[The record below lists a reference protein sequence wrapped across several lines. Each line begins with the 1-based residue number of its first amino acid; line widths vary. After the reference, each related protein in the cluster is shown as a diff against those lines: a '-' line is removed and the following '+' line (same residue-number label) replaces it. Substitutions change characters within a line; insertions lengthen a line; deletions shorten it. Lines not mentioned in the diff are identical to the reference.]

1 MKKFELP
8 RTPAQ
13 WLEAIM
19 NAIFFLCGI
28 LAVGCVAVITVYM
41 FLSGLPAI
49 GKIGPLKFLFGTE
62 WASTAAEPKYGILP
76 FVLSSIYGT
85 LGASLIGVPV
95 GLLTAVFLS
104 KAAAPG
110 VRNVVVTAVELLSGI
125 PSVVFGLLG
134 MQVLVPAVAKAFG
147 KASGACLLSAIVVLS
162 VMILP
167 SIVSVSVT
175 ALNAV
180 TPEYEQGS
188 LALGATDTETWFK
201 ISIPAAK
208 SGIVLGIGRAIGE
221 AMAVMMVAGNS
232 PNMPDSL
239 FRSVTFLT
247 TAIAKEMSYA
257 SGLQKQALFSIA
269 LVLFVFIMAIN
280 VLLNAVLKGGN
291 KDET

>member
-110 VRNVVVTAVELLSGI
+110 VRNVVVTAVELLSDKAMLAAVETGAKTVALAGGVA
-125 PSVVFGLLG
+125 SNSGLRNTMNDKCQKAGLR
-134 MQVLVPAVAKAFG
+134 LVMPPPILCTDNAAMIGSAAFYRLMRG
-147 KASGACLLSAIVVLS
+147 EIAG
-162 VMILP
+162 P
-167 SIVSVSVT
+167 D
-175 ALNAV
+175 LNAC
-180 TPEYEQGS
+180 PS
-188 LALGATDTETWFK
+188 L
-201 ISIPAAK
+201 
-208 SGIVLGIGRAIGE
+208 R
-221 AMAVMMVAGNS
+221 
-232 PNMPDSL
+232 
-239 FRSVTFLT
+239 
-247 TAIAKEMSYA
+247 
-257 SGLQKQALFSIA
+257 
-269 LVLFVFIMAIN
+269 LV
-280 VLLNAVLKGGN
+280 
-291 KDET
+291 